1 MTREVHVRLAMAA
14 VAIGGGASACTAQP
28 TGTVPTHDAAA
39 APVIGSFDAGAS
51 DADNADTDDEGEA
64 AAACSAPLE
73 CAILLP
79 FAGWGIYCCIDHVC
93 TGNVPKT
100 CPDGSSRPIKASNY
114 DQSCKTDMDC
124 VVINE
129 GNACSGI
136 SNCGAAAINRSAYAQ
151 YQSDIAN
158 RPCASVSS
166 CGRTGAGP
174 CCRNGQCQW
183 SIALCDALP
192 ACVDAGGTC
201 AVGNSPVCP
210 KGNGPMGS
218 CAEPIETCCL
228 Q

>member
-1 MTREVHVRLAMAA
+1 MTRIVHVRLAMAA
-14 VAIGGGASACTAQP
+14 VAIGAGASACTAQP
-28 TGTVPTHDAAA
+28 TSTVPTHDAAA
-39 APVIGSFDAGAS
+39 APLVASFEAGAS
-51 DADNADTDDEGEA
+51 DADNADAADDGEA
-64 AAACSAPLE
+64 AVSCAAAQECIIPL
-73 CAILLP
+73 ALV
-79 FAGWGIYCCIDHVC
+79 WGGGVYCCIDHVC
-93 TGNVPKT
+93 TNNLPKT

-129 GNACSGI
+129 GNACSLI
-136 SNCGAAAINRSAYAQ
+136 SNCGAAAINRNDYAK

-158 RPCASVSS
+158 RPCIGPSS

-183 SIALCDALP
+183 SIALCHALP

-201 AVGNSPVCP
+201 VGALVCP
-210 KGNGPMGS
+210 KDAGPTDS
-218 CAEPIETCCL
+218 CAEPGETCCL